1 MSLQQKGHKGNQ
13 FQETKWITS
22 CCENTIEAAKIL
34 VCFFFSPRVTL
45 QNILMMKKVR
55 GCGAVLAA
63 AFILDVCE
71 SKVGKQLKMTRK
83 QPTQR
88 DPQSRLDES
97 D

>member
-13 FQETKWITS
+13 FQETTWITS
-22 CCENTIEAAKIL
+22 CCENTIEATKISGL
-34 VCFFFSPRVTL
+34 FFFFRVTL

-71 SKVGKQLKMTRK
+71 NKVGKQLKMTRK

-97 D
+97 Y